1 MDKIILDVKNG
12 IELELNEAK
21 IMYSMTNY
29 DRYKDSVIIHT
40 VLQKWFNDINNID
53 EFNEKL
59 DAFSRICNMKDLID
73 LFFQIMRIENLKRDI
88 IAKALISNGVYVI
101 DKTPKYDSIVKMV
114 ENVLLSEK
122 KYPNIDYL
130 LDEYIKIV
138 NSLEYINLSK
148 KAGWSL
154 SSDFAERENYVNSVL
169 FKKVEF
175 FNSFK
180 SKLFIISNQFGASV
194 SDVQGEITKEETERN
209 GYGNYY

>member
-1 MDKIILDVKNG
+1 M
-12 IELELNEAK
+12 ELP
-21 IMYSMTNY
+21 T
-29 DRYKDSVIIHT
+29 
-40 VLQKWFNDINNID
+40 
-53 EFNEKL
+53 
-59 DAFSRICNMKDLID
+59 
-73 LFFQIMRIENLKRDI
+73 
-88 IAKALISNGVYVI
+88 
-101 DKTPKYDSIVKMV
+101 
-114 ENVLLSEK
+114 EK

-148 KAGWSL
+148 RAGWSL